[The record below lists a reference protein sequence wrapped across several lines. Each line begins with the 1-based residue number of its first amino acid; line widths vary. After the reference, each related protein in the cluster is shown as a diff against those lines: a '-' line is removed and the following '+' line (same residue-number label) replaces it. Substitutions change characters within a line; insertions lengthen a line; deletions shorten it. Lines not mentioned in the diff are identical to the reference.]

1 MVSEFNPLNEERL
14 GPEGSNKDQNALEQV
29 LVNNFLKTQNML
41 SLASNGK
48 LTTAAQ
54 ELKSVPSSPGG
65 AGGLNVRSKSRQ
77 LQLNMN
83 GPQQSTARS
92 RRLASSMS
100 STNFPELRKQNDFA
114 PSAAYNT
121 AKQSVDAKNTAEM
134 MVNAEQQEAGAERV
148 DTKQQSAS
156 ELAKIQPTSALSI
169 EHDMLVTQCES
180 QPRTELVVKFV
191 DFSSK
196 YGLGYMLSNGSYGV
210 LFNDSTKII
219 LHPNLFHFDYIER
232 PKQQPVLNSKGQATE
247 SVTDQVSH
255 FDFFN
260 YPESINKKVVLL
272 QHFKSYL
279 DGNQKFKPLEFNY
292 TKENA
297 PRRQEI
303 DNEKLVYIKKWKR
316 AKKAI
321 LLRNTNKIIQVMFQD
336 LSELILCSGSGMVTF
351 VNSK

>member
-1 MVSEFNPLNEERL
+1 MQAQVCPT
-14 GPEGSNKDQNALEQV
+14 QAL
-29 LVNNFLKTQNML
+29 
-41 SLASNGK
+41 
-48 LTTAAQ
+48 
-54 ELKSVPSSPGG
+54 
-65 AGGLNVRSKSRQ
+65 
-77 LQLNMN
+77 
-83 GPQQSTARS
+83 
-92 RRLASSMS
+92 
-100 STNFPELRKQNDFA
+100 D
-114 PSAAYNT
+114 
-121 AKQSVDAKNTAEM
+121 
-134 MVNAEQQEAGAERV
+134 EQQNNNADNAN
-148 DTKQQSAS
+148 KIQSQAS
-156 ELAKIQPTSALSI
+156 ELAKIQPTSALSM
-169 EHDMLVTQCES
+169 DLAQLVKQSEL

-232 PKQQPVLNSKGQATE
+232 PKQQPVINSNGQAAE

-279 DGNQKFKPLEFNY
+279 DGNQKFKPLEFNFS
-292 TKENA
+292 KDNA
-297 PRRQEI
+297 PQRQ
-303 DNEKLVYIKKWKR
+303 DLDDGQLVYIKKWKR

-336 LSELILCSGSGMVTF
+336 QSELILCSGSGYVTF
-351 VNSK
+351 VNSKQEVKQMPLSAQHDNNLE